1 MIPLENK
8 VMVWLSILLR
18 MLLCCFL
25 FVLIYFHRKKRNG
38 TLPAEKVLRIQ
49 KWEKGGLAL
58 VLSLPV
64 ILLFIRIYALLN
76 NGAAI
81 SPLLLF
87 VAMNVAVV
95 VYLVNFIRL
104 LIQK

>member
-18 MLLCCFL
+18 MLLCCLL

-49 KWEKGGLAL
+49 KWEKGGLVL

-64 ILLFIRIYALLN
+64 ILLFIRIYAL
-76 NGAAI
+76 AI